1 VSVEWVLQ
9 TARVAIIWICGSGD
23 GLEGGDSEVLLLDG
37 KVKLIWKSLL
47 CEARN
52 RQGPADNVIGSR
64 PNFTRCEV

>member
-1 VSVEWVLQ
+1 
-9 TARVAIIWICGSGD
+9 
-23 GLEGGDSEVLLLDG
+23 LLLDG